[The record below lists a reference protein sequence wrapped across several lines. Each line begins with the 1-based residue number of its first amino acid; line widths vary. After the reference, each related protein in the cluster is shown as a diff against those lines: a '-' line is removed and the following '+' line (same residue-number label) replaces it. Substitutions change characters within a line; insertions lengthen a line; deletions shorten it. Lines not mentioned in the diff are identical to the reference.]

1 MAGQGHSCSHIGALL
16 LKLEHAVRNILTGLA
31 CTDEIAK
38 WNSGTKRN
46 VEPRPLSHIQFKKTK
61 TGRGYT

>member
-1 MAGQGHSCSHIGALL
+1 VEIGACS
-16 LKLEHAVRNILTGLA
+16 KKHLTGMA

>member
-1 MAGQGHSCSHIGALL
+1 
-16 LKLEHAVRNILTGLA
+16 LTGIA

-46 VEPRPLSHIQFKKTK
+46 VEPRPLSHTCSLKNQNWERIDLTVRMKLMYQ
-61 TGRGYT
+61 GLVIHRHS